1 MAEVLVVDDSSTMRK
16 AIANTLEGAGYA
28 CDQAE
33 NGAEGLRLALQHPYR
48 LVISDLQMPVMGGL
62 NFIAALR
69 SREKTRHVP
78 VVVLTSVHEVE
89 TVVRAKTLEVS
100 GYLLKPVTPERLL
113 ERVLPFL
120 PKR

>member
-16 AIANTLEGAGYA
+16 VIAHALEGAGYS

-62 NFIAALR
+62 NFIATLR

-78 VVVLTSVHEVE
+78 VLVLTSAHEVE
-89 TVVRAKTLEVS
+89 TVERAKALEVS
-100 GYLLKPVTPERLL
+100 GYLLKPVVPERLL
-113 ERVLPFL
+113 ERVLQFL